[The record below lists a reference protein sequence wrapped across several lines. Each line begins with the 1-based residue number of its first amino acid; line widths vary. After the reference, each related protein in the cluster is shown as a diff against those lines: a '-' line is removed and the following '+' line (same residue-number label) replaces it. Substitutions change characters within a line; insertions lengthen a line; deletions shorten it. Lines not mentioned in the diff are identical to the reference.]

1 MQRIASILILL
12 VCLAA
17 LPAAPAA
24 AWLFDDTLVSIDG
37 NNYTVDD
44 FKHWWKFWQEDDQ
57 PLPKTPDPYIDWLLL
72 SQEGARMDLANDPAF
87 KHQTEVFL
95 QARTLLLLKRDAV
108 NSKIK
113 VTDADVKARY
123 EERYLPRWQVQR
135 LQFKNEEAAMAAW
148 QELADGTL
156 TVENLI
162 TRNQDQG
169 GPVKTDEIQLR
180 ANGID
185 PGWAAI
191 FQKLSVGEVADP
203 QAYGKGRVLYHL
215 KEQKGGDDEDL
226 AKLSEGIR
234 KDLWKEQEDALTR
247 KMLAEL
253 REKYQVT
260 IDEERLAALDINAAE
275 ETFTD
280 APIITSSM
288 QTISEKQFMVV
299 IKRLMRNRPEAGH
312 AAADSDKATQLK
324 KDTATNII
332 SQSVTNWES
341 LDRHYEEKEPFKWSY
356 EFNYNHRLV
365 LSLERRLFAP
375 EEETSDDE
383 IRQYYEKNIGRYTQP
398 TMVTLFILD
407 ETQAPIDQI
416 WAELAVGKRFEQ
428 VMKESFKHPVNPQEA
443 PANHLDPEVKAVV
456 EKLGV
461 GETSQIFKAQG
472 VRVMVHLVERT
483 LESPLPLEQVKE
495 SVRKQLRKEKIL
507 QARDEYVETLRSR
520 SRIDI
525 HQRQWK
531 SIQKE
536 LGGA

>member
-12 VCLAA
+12 TCLAV

-87 KHQTEVFL
+87 KRQTRVFL
-95 QARTLLLLKRDAV
+95 QSRTLLLLKNDAV
-108 NSKIK
+108 NSQIE

-123 EERYLPRWQVQR
+123 EERYLPRWLVQR
-135 LQFKNEEAAMAAW
+135 LQFKNEEAALAAW
-148 QELADGTL
+148 EELADGTL
-156 TVENLI
+156 TVENLAA
-162 TRNQDQG
+162 RDQEQG

-185 PGWAAI
+185 PGWGAI
-191 FQKLSVGEVADP
+191 FQKLAVGEVADP
-203 QAYGKGRVLYHL
+203 QMHGKGRVLYHL

-234 KDLWKEQEDALTR
+234 KDLWKEQEHALTLAL
-247 KMLAEL
+247 LAEL
-253 REKYQVT
+253 RNKYQVEV
-260 IDEERLAALDINAAE
+260 DEERLAALDINAPVDS
-275 ETFTD
+275 FTD
-280 APIITSSM
+280 TPLIRSS
-288 QTISEKQFMVV
+288 QQNVSEKEFMVV
-299 IKRLMRNRPEAGH
+299 IGRLMANRPTAGH
-312 AAADSDKATQLK
+312 AAADEELARTLKA
-324 KDTATNII
+324 DTVDNII
-332 SQSVTNWES
+332 AQSVTNWES

-365 LSLERRLFAP
+365 LSLEQRLFAP
-375 EEETSDDE
+375 KEELSDDE
-383 IRQYYEKNIGRYTQP
+383 IWQYYEKNIGSYTQP
-398 TMVTLFILD
+398 TMVKLFILE

-416 WAELAVGKRFEQ
+416 WGEVASGKRFEQ
-428 VMKESFKHPVNPQEA
+428 VMRTSFKHPINPQEA

-472 VRVMVHLVERT
+472 VRVMVHLVART
-483 LESPLPLEQVKE
+483 LESPLPLEQVKA
-495 SVRKQLRKEKIL
+495 SVRKQLRKERIL
-507 QARDEYVETLRSR
+507 QARDEYVKTLRSR
-520 SRIDI
+520 SQIDVR
-525 HQRQWK
+525 QRKWK